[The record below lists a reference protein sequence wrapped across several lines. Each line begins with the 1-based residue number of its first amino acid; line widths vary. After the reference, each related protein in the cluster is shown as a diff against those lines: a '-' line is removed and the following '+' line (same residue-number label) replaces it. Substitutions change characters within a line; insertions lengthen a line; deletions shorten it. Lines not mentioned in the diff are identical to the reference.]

1 MVIREIDENDFNGLS
16 ALYMHLHSN
25 KPIENNDENIAIFN
39 EYCIIK
45 CTL

>member
-25 KPIENNDENIAIFN
+25 KPIENNVDKKR
-39 EYCIIK
+39 IITK
-45 CTL
+45 E